1 MTDSAKDDTEP
12 RSIHEIASYHAH
24 VYYDPVTTRTE
35 AEQFRVWLGE
45 RFSVT
50 LGRWHDVKV
59 GPHDQAMYQVAF
71 SVEVF
76 PTLVPWLMLNHGT
89 LSILV
94 HPNTANPRADHAQN
108 SFWIGQPLAVHADRL
123 PDEGTAEQP
132 LLPNTSPNTQKI

>member
-50 LGRWHDVKV
+50 LG
-59 GPHDQAMYQVAF
+59 A
-71 SVEVF
+71 
-76 PTLVPWLMLNHGT
+76 GT
-89 LSILV
+89 M
-94 HPNTANPRADHAQN
+94 
-108 SFWIGQPLAVHADRL
+108 
-123 PDEGTAEQP
+123 
-132 LLPNTSPNTQKI
+132 